1 MLNSPLLVGIT
12 GGIGSGKSTVC
23 KIFEVLGH
31 KVYYA
36 DDRAKWLME
45 NDLQLINEIKL
56 LFGSEAYKDGHLN
69 RKWIAEKV
77 FKSQDLLSQLNAKVH
92 PAVGEDLKNWAE
104 QNNTEKILFDE
115 AALLFE
121 VGSYKKMDKNILV
134 MAPEEIRIDRVVRRD
149 PHRSPKS
156 VKDIIDKQM
165 SDEEKTPLADFVIK
179 NDGSDSLIRQAMA
192 VYSDLI

>member
-1 MLNSPLLVGIT
+1 MSNKPLLVGVT

-36 DDRAKWLME
+36 DERAKWLME
-45 NDLQLINEIKL
+45 NDAQLTQEIES
-56 LFGSEAYKDGHLN
+56 LFGPEAYNEGRLD

-77 FKSQDLLSQLNAKVH
+77 FKDQSLLSQLNAKVH
-92 PAVGEDLKNWAE
+92 PAVAADLNNWVE
-104 QNNTEKILFDE
+104 QHREEKILFDE

-134 MAPEEIRIDRVVRRD
+134 TAPEEVRIDRVVQRD
-149 PHRSPKS
+149 TQRTSSS

-165 SDEEKTPLADFVIK
+165 LDDQKVPLADFVIN
-179 NDGSDSLIRQAMA
+179 NDGSQSLIRQVMI
-192 VYSDLI
+192 VYDELV